1 VPACPVVA
9 LAGILFCCPYVS
21 KVTPLCNTL
30 SAVYLKEGAL
40 ADIHLT
46 RELLRAVARG
56 DMPPRVLVEFG
67 LQHLTSLCPACR
79 EEYLAWK
86 REQSATVDYDS
97 TFRVLPLLVERH
109 QAEVKDKGEGVE
121 RDLRTLL
128 RYAHSTRL
136 AKIRRANTRF
146 RGTLLA
152 SLLLEESKKQMA
164 GDPQR
169 ADELAETAEVVLSRT
184 RESPGVADLSARA
197 AAYRA
202 NVYRLRGN
210 PREARKHFDFARY
223 IIRNRG
229 VTDPLVYAEVDSCEA
244 VLDMEQSRF
253 GRAEELL
260 TRAIALYSLG
270 GAREQAAHPLVTLG
284 LMYYHQGDSAKAVEF
299 TQAAVDAISPERDR
313 RLYLSARYNLSLYLC
328 EAGYYHAAA
337 ETLLTDRD
345 LYAQFQDPYTQLRL
359 VWLEGKIAAGFEKFE
374 ELRKRSSQRGTDS
387 SNRVEDTMPP
397 WCLWISRFSMPSKG
411 ERRISRRLRARCT
424 KSSRR
429 RTCTERRL
437 PRSCC
442 SRTPRRKRRSP
453 WSRSGILHP
462 ICAKP
467 GSIRL

>member
-1 VPACPVVA
+1 VVA

-374 ELRKRSSQRGTDS
+374 EAEKAFLATRNGFIQQGGGYDAAMVSMDLALLYAKQGRTADLQALAGEMHKIFEAEDVHREAVAALLLFEDAAKKETLT
-387 SNRVEDTMPP
+387 VE
-397 WCLWISRFSMPSKG
+397 
-411 ERRISRRLRARCT
+411 
-424 KSSRR
+424 
-429 RTCTERRL
+429 
-437 PRSCC
+437 
-442 SRTPRRKRRSP
+442 
-453 WSRSGILHP
+453 
-462 ICAKP
+462 
-467 GSIRL
+467 SIRNLASYLRQARVNPTLRLKK